1 VDIAENGQIAVDKF
15 KKSEYDVILMDIQ
28 MPVMNG
34 IEATQAI
41 REFSKIPIIALT
53 ANASRQEAER
63 CIGAGCDDYLAKPF
77 KPQDLY
83 GKISDAQMKSK
94 AMLLEEANFE

>member
-1 VDIAENGQIAVDKF
+1 
-15 KKSEYDVILMDIQ
+15 MDIQ

-34 IEATQAI
+34 VDATQAI
-41 REFSKIPIIALT
+41 RQFSAVPIIALT

-63 CIGAGCDDYLAKPF
+63 CINAGCDDYLAKPF

-83 GKISDAQMKSK
+83 AKISNAQMKDK
-94 AMLLEEANFE
+94 VVLEEEASFE